1 MNSNNENAVD
11 LVQRISKTNLYKKV
25 VLQLQKDFE
34 MCGLT
39 IDLDE
44 FVLPDNF
51 VKIVH
56 QEILKLLQHNFD
68 AYLQLLYRV
77 DLPEEMMNFNIQ
89 DMDSIAQ
96 KATFYILQRE
106 WQKVKL
112 RASYG

>member
-1 MNSNNENAVD
+1 MNSKNENAVE
-11 LVQRISKTNLYKKV
+11 LIQQMSKTSLYKEV

-44 FVLPDNF
+44 FVLPGEF
-51 VKIVH
+51 VKRVH
-56 QEILKLLQHNFD
+56 QEILMLLKHSFD
-68 AYLQLLYRV
+68 TYLQLLYRV
-77 DLPEEMMNFNIQ
+77 DLPEEAMNFNIQ
-89 DMDSIAQ
+89 DVDSIAQ

-112 RASYG
+112 RISFE